1 MSTITDNSSLPFSGK
16 VALVTGAGSGI
27 GKATAEQLAREGA
40 TVSLVGIREAA
51 LVEVVD
57 GILSAGGTAFA
68 YRADVSDPEQIAA
81 AVAQT
86 VENAGALHLAVN
98 NAGISGATGDIVDIS
113 IEAFDR
119 TIATNL
125 SAMFYGMKHEI
136 PAILDAGGGAIVNVS
151 SVYADRGLFQRAAYT
166 ASKHGIRGL
175 TRSVAADYADRG
187 IRINELQPG
196 VIATPLLDDDAAAVE
211 RISQAIPAR
220 RLGTAQEVAEAICFL
235 LSDKASYITGTHIAV
250 DGAFLA

>member
-1 MSTITDNSSLPFSGK
+1 MSTTTENPSLPFSGK

-40 TVSLVGIREAA
+40 TVALVGLYPDALEAVA
-51 LVEVVD
+51 D
-57 GILSAGGTAFA
+57 GIVKAGGSAFA
-68 YRADVSDPEQIAA
+68 IQADVTDSEQVAA

-86 VENAGALHLAVN
+86 VETTGALHLAVN
-98 NAGISGATGDIVDIS
+98 NAGISGATGDIVDVGV
-113 IEAFDR
+113 EEFDL

-125 SAMFYGMKHEI
+125 SAMFYGMKREI

-211 RISQAIPAR
+211 RISQAIPEH
-220 RLGTAQEVAEAICFL
+220 RLGAPEEVAEAICFL

>member
-1 MSTITDNSSLPFSGK
+1 
-16 VALVTGAGSGI
+16 
-27 GKATAEQLAREGA
+27 
-40 TVSLVGIREAA
+40 
-51 LVEVVD
+51 
-57 GILSAGGTAFA
+57 
-68 YRADVSDPEQIAA
+68 
-81 AVAQT
+81 
-86 VENAGALHLAVN
+86 
-98 NAGISGATGDIVDIS
+98 
-113 IEAFDR
+113 
-119 TIATNL
+119 
-125 SAMFYGMKHEI
+125 MFYGMKHEI

>member
-1 MSTITDNSSLPFSGK
+1 MSTTTDNLTQPFSGK

-40 TVSLVGIREAA
+40 TVALVGIREAA
-51 LVEVVD
+51 LIDVAD
-57 GILSAGGTAFA
+57 GIVKAGGKAFPFQ
-68 YRADVSDPEQIAA
+68 ADVTDSEQIAA
-81 AVAQT
+81 AVTHT
-86 VENAGALHLAVN
+86 VERAGALHLAVN
-98 NAGISGATGDIVDIS
+98 NAGISGATGDIVDVS
-113 IEAFDR
+113 VEEFDL

-125 SAMFYGMKHEI
+125 SAMFYGMKQEI
-136 PAILDAGGGAIVNVS
+136 PPMLTAGGGAIVNVS

-175 TRSVAADYADRG
+175 TRSVAADYAARG

-211 RISQAIPAR
+211 QISQAIPAR